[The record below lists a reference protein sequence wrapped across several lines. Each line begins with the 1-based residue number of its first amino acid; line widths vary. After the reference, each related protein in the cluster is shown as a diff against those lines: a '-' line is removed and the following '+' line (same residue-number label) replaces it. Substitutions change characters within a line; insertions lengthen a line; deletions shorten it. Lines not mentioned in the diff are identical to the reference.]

1 MRIGGFSVSIQRVVS
16 TIAALVF
23 LLMLVNAYALSQLAK
38 GANFHYMN
46 VVHSTESW
54 VLDRALA
61 KHGAGNPPSAEASGT
76 LLKNLQTIVD
86 QPKACLTVINFM
98 DRLVM
103 SIIGTGNIIDICAQ
117 DIVSGEPALAAMTSF
132 NAGQMGWP
140 ETHAILTKAMDDFYQ
155 NSLSF
160 YGPVQVT
167 VDFIITAMSAMSI
180 LMGLGIAIAVVLLA
194 RKHIV
199 RPLRVIAKA
208 MNQLAEG
215 DASTELAMRERS
227 DEIGKLAQSF
237 LIFRDKTAELTG
249 VHADEA
255 QRQAQATAERKSIFD
270 KLALDFETD
279 VGGAVGDLGATS
291 ETLSGTAGAL
301 LDDAKTT
308 TSAVAMVTTRIEET
322 RSDMRTVAASAE
334 ELMASTQEITSQL
347 TTSEARLQ
355 GAVSATDRTRAEMD
369 GLKEA
374 VNRIGEVVHLISDI
388 AEQTNLLALNATIE
402 AARAGEAGKG
412 FAVVASEVKALATQ
426 TSRATDDV
434 RSQIST
440 IQSLTGSAVELIT
453 EAVESIAS
461 MQEMAATVN
470 TSVQE
475 QSMATREIVETV
487 IRVSEDTE
495 GVNRD
500 LSQVHEGADRT
511 NNAANN
517 VDNLAEKLS
526 NSATILQTNM
536 DRFLETVRA
545 A

>member
-1 MRIGGFSVSIQRVVS
+1 MSIQRVVS

-54 VLDRALA
+54 VLDRALTN
-61 KHGAGNPPSAEASGT
+61 HGGGNPPSTQVSGT

-98 DRLVM
+98 DRIVM
-103 SIIGTGNIIDICAQ
+103 SIIGTGNIIDICAR
-117 DIVSGEPALAAMTSF
+117 DIESGEPALAAMKSF

-140 ETHAILTKAMDDFYQ
+140 ETHAKLTAALDDFYQ

-167 VDFIITAMSAMSI
+167 VDFIIAAMTAMSI
-180 LMGLGIAIAVVLLA
+180 LMGLGIAVAVVLLA
-194 RKHIV
+194 RAHIV

-208 MNQLAEG
+208 MNQLADG
-215 DASTELAMRERS
+215 DTSTELAMRDRA
-227 DEIGKLAQSF
+227 DEIGKLAKSF
-237 LIFRDKTAELTG
+237 LVFRDKTAELTS
-249 VHADEA
+249 VQADEA
-255 QRQAQATAERKSIFD
+255 ERQARAEAERKSIFN
-270 KLALDFETD
+270 KLAQDFETD
-279 VGGAVGDLGATS
+279 VGGAVGDLGTTS
-291 ETLSGTAGAL
+291 ETLSGTASAL

-308 TSAVAMVTTRIEET
+308 SSAVVMVTSRIEET

-355 GAVSATDRTRAEMD
+355 GAVNATDRTRVEMD

-402 AARAGEAGKG
+402 AARAGEAGRG

-440 IQSLTGSAVELIT
+440 IQGLTGSAVDLIT
-453 EAVESIAS
+453 EAVDSIAA
-461 MQEMAATVN
+461 MREVATTV
-470 TSVQE
+470 TASVQE

-487 IRVSEDTE
+487 IRVSEDAE
-495 GVNRD
+495 GVNKD
-500 LSQVHEGADRT
+500 LSEVHEGADRT

-517 VDNLAEKLS
+517 VDELADKLS
-526 NSATILQTNM
+526 NSATVLRANM